1 MRKFILALP
10 ITLLPA
16 IAKAGTFT
24 SLDQLDPSIGGG
36 GGIESLASSL
46 LSRIPYF
53 LGGLALLAILY
64 SGAMYIFAM
73 GDPSKFET
81 AKKNLMWTII
91 GIIAVAAIYPAIAVV
106 MYLSSR

>member
-1 MRKFILALP
+1 MRKILLLLP
-10 ITLLPA
+10 IILLPT

-24 SLDQLDPSIGGG
+24 SLDQLNPSFDSV
-36 GGIESLASSL
+36 ESAASSL

-64 SGAMYIFAM
+64 SGAMYVFAM

-91 GIIAVAAIYPAIAVV
+91 GILAVAAIYPAIAIV